1 MTATKRVLIIS
12 NDAQLRASLA
22 APLQWSYPNVEVLTA
37 AGFTGVIEH
46 LADGDLD
53 CIVSDME
60 TIDASPAVLQATR
73 ERHPD
78 IPLLVL
84 TEYEADRGSGAAV
97 MEVVDFLDGVGDAGS
112 DDAFAA
118 WVANSVVR
126 NPTDAAP
133 PGGSRPEDLVRDVKR
148 ALVDASSPM
157 DIEQAVCE
165 QLTLGGRYT
174 FAWIG
179 EYDKREGQV
188 VPWVSASATDDWPV
202 SVTFPVGRGG
212 GGEQTVI
219 ERALR
224 TREPQVVNDIEAHRA
239 AVPWRSAATERGCNA
254 VVVAPL
260 YSDDELY
267 GVLGVYSDDPGGF
280 SEMEVSAL
288 WEIAGSAS
296 HVLDTIAIRGRIDQQ
311 ERVLKR
317 YERLVETVGDGMYA
331 LDSDGHF
338 MTVNDAMLSMTGYS
352 REGLLGEHISI
363 ILDDET
369 VERGERVIQGMIA
382 DGRMEGETQEVTV
395 DTKGGRRYPCEV
407 QLALLPYDDEFRGT
421 VGVMR
426 DITERKQRERELQ
439 RQNERLDAF
448 ASIVSHDLRNPLGV
462 SQGYLEMAMESA
474 PEDVRGSLEHVADG
488 LERMEDIVGDVLAIA
503 RQGQTVTETEPMELD
518 ALVREAWAN
527 VETPAATL
535 NIEGSGRF
543 EADRSRLLRA
553 FENLFRNAIEHG
565 GEDVTVEVGL
575 LYEEPEHTVDTGGFQ
590 FPEEAGTGVEHVE
603 TETQTMVGFY
613 VADDGEGMPAEVREN
628 AFDSDFSTSDEG
640 LGIGLWVVRE
650 VASAHGWTTRVVESE
665 SGGARFEFSDVE
677 SP

>member
-53 CIVSDME
+53 CIVSDMA

-84 TEYEADRGSGAAV
+84 TEYDAERGSGAAV
-97 MEVVDFLDGVGDAGS
+97 MEVVDFLDDVGDAGS

-126 NPTDAAP
+126 DPTDTAP

-212 GGEQTVI
+212 SEQTVI

-239 AVPWRSAATERGCNA
+239 AVPWRSAATERDCNA

-267 GVLGVYSDDPGGF
+267 GVLGVYSDDADGF

-288 WEIAGSAS
+288 WEIASSAS

-352 REGLLGEHISI
+352 REGLLGEHVSI
-363 ILDDET
+363 ILDDEA
-369 VERGERVIQGMIA
+369 VERGERVIQEMIA

-395 DTKGGRRYPCEV
+395 DTKDGRRYPCEV

-426 DITERKQRERELQ
+426 DITERKQREHELQ

-462 SQGYLEMAMESA
+462 SQGYLEMAMETA

-503 RQGQTVTETEPMELD
+503 RQGQTVTETEPMELEP
-518 ALVREAWAN
+518 LVREAWTN

-535 NIEGSGRF
+535 TVEGSGRF

-565 GEDVTVEVGL
+565 GEDVTVEVGV
-575 LYEEPEHTVDTGGFQ
+575 LYEEPEHAVDTGGFQ

-613 VADDGEGMPAEVREN
+613 VADDGEGMPAKVREN

-650 VASAHGWTTRVVESE
+650 VASAHGWTTQVVESE

-677 SP
+677 AP